1 MLPPKTCPLLLFVY
15 LIAGAILAPVAPAQS
30 TPPQTKAPVV
40 APLPTKQWTG
50 DFDVLLKHRVI
61 RIGVP
66 YSKTLFYT
74 VKGAPNGASYEMGK
88 EFEKYLN
95 KKYPLQN
102 KNLKIHVLL
111 TITPREKAAASLTSG
126 KFDILIG
133 AITITSERQKL
144 ADFSDPLFTDVKEIV
159 VTAPNSAQIASLDGL
174 TLSVVVVRGPARV
187 AHDALRFLNS
197 RQPQH
202 HSPRYS
208 AKFLL

>member
-1 MLPPKTCPLLLFVY
+1 MLPPKPCSLLPFVC
-15 LIAGAILAPVAPAQS
+15 LIALAVLAPVSPAQS

-40 APLPTKQWTG
+40 APPTTTKQWTG
-50 DFDVLLKHRVI
+50 DLDVLLKHRGI

-74 VKGAPNGASYEMGK
+74 VKGAPYGASYEMSK

-111 TITPREKAAASLTSG
+111 TVTPREKAAASLTG
-126 KFDILIG
+126 GTLDILIG

-144 ADFSDPLFTDVKEIV
+144 TIF
-159 VTAPNSAQIASLDGL
+159 L
-174 TLSVVVVRGPARV
+174 TLSSLM
-187 AHDALRFLNS
+187 LRRLW
-197 RQPQH
+197 
-202 HSPRYS
+202 SPRRILP
-208 AKFLL
+208 KLHP